1 MTNLKKANGQVHS
14 KKVERE
20 YFNLQL
26 LLKIFCRWLNGNRF
40 LAFPAK
46 ATVAREWISR
56 QKQGLRPWREFL
68 RSDKFKIPT
77 GPGVVGRRMFGNL
90 VGFQANYLCIFLVL
104 AAYCL
109 ITTPLLL
116 LAIAASIGFVYILR
130 AKSSEGR
137 LVIAGKEIPPAMQY
151 GAGICM
157 SLPLLYISGAG
168 TALFWTIGA
177 TVVVVLAHAL
187 FYASEPR
194 PGAEFEM
201 EQV

>member
-1 MTNLKKANGQVHS
+1 M
-14 KKVERE
+14 
-20 YFNLQL
+20 
-26 LLKIFCRWLNGNRF
+26 
-40 LAFPAK
+40 
-46 ATVAREWISR
+46 AREWISR

-68 RSDKFKIPT
+68 RSDKFKIPS
-77 GPGVVGRRMFGNL
+77 GPGVVGRRLYGNL
-90 VGFQANYLCIFLVL
+90 TGFQANYLCIFLVL

-116 LAIAASIGFVYILR
+116 LAVAASIGFVYFLR
-130 AKSSEGR
+130 ARSQEGR
-137 LVIAGKEIPPAMQY
+137 LVVGGKEISPTMQY
-151 GAGICM
+151 GAGIGI
-157 SLPLLYISGAG
+157 SLSLLYISGAG
-168 TALFWTIGA
+168 AALFWTIGA